1 MLEDEAYS
9 LALKAV
15 LGEVLAD
22 DEQAPNLFIHSLQQK
37 AFSPHKQ
44 PQNIQGLE
52 EP

>member
-1 MLEDEAYS
+1 VLEDEAYS

-22 DEQAPNLFIHSLQQK
+22 EQAPNLFIHSLQQN
-37 AFSPHKQ
+37 AISPHKQ
-44 PQNIQGLE
+44 PQSIQGLE